1 MLKKNIPNGVII
13 YQGPSLIDGKPI
25 VVIANSLKVNKN
37 RKIGNMIQTWIL
49 RTDIH
54 PNDALKSGDDISICG
69 DCMHRG
75 VYDEKTDTVKNRT
88 CYVNLYKQ
96 GVFSIYNAF
105 KRGSYPVC
113 DIKHMQLFNDRHI
126 RIGSYGDPAAVPLY
140 VWETITKFCK
150 DFTGYT
156 HAWRTCDSGYSKFC
170 MASCETVSDAMEV
183 GRINRGEKG
192 DIKDGDFWRT
202 FRVRKEV
209 GDLIYQDER
218 QCPAQVNDKIHCDKC
233 GICDGFDSN
242 RYNDNRKS
250 LNITVVFHGSCG
262 RKEQYLKK
270 LELLN
275 A

>member
-1 MLKKNIPNGVII
+1 MLKKDMPNGVII
-13 YQGPSLIDGKPI
+13 YQGPSMIDGKPI
-25 VVIANSLKVNKN
+25 VVIANGLKITKN

-54 PNDALKSGDDISICG
+54 PNDALKSGDDYSICG

-75 VYDEKTDTVKNRT
+75 AYSEKTKTVTDRT

-96 GVFSIYNAF
+96 GVFSIFNAF

-150 DFTGYT
+150 DYTGYT
-156 HAWRTCDSGYSKFC
+156 HQWRTCDSGYSKFC
-170 MASCETVSDAMEV
+170 MASIENVDDYYLA
-183 GRINRGEKG
+183 NDKG
-192 DIKDGDFWRT
+192 YRT
-202 FRVRKEV
+202 FRVILDQNEARDGNEKA
-209 GDLIYQDER
+209 
-218 QCPAQVNDKIHCDKC
+218 CPAQINDKVHCDKC
-233 GICDGFDSN
+233 AFCDGSGNDGSN
-242 RYNDNRKS
+242 MLRK
-250 LNITVVFHGSCG
+250 NVTVVFHGACG

-270 LELLN
+270 LETVQ
-275 A
+275 